1 MRLTDFP
8 LIEEVKQLYMD
19 LRRDGKNRTIAT
31 ETLVKEYANEITIGT
46 EDDGLQFWIGLAD
59 GQYQA
64 KEITA
69 EVAEKGLA
77 ALARLQAL
85 IPNITVG
92 DIERRRAHYAL
103 APMPEKRIRKAK
115 KFRCPWNIGDTFA
128 YQLSGEDADEL
139 GIAGKYMLFRKVDER
154 EFDKGRIVPMVTVSL
169 WDGLPFPRTAQE
181 FQSVP
186 LLKICNGGRC
196 GSPKEKYEYRTLI
209 TFRSFKQLSSLP
221 LQFVGNFHDTAMPK
235 DEIIF
240 QDAGKCDLLLPERM
254 NTLCCIFWKMHLY
267 CTSNQQA

>member
-19 LRRDGKNRTIAT
+19 LRRDGKNRTNAT
-31 ETLVKEYANEITIGT
+31 EMLIREYADELTIGV
-46 EDDGLQFWIGLAD
+46 EDDGQQFWIGLAD

-64 KEITA
+64 KELTV

-77 ALARLQAL
+77 ALTRLQDMV
-85 IPNITVG
+85 PDITIG
-92 DIERRRAHYAL
+92 DIERRRERYAL
-103 APMPEKRIRKAK
+103 APMPERKIRKAN

-128 YQLSGEDADEL
+128 YQLSGKEAEEL

-169 WDGLPFPRTAQE
+169 WDGIPFPSTAQE

-186 LLKICNGGRC
+186 LLRIDNGGRC
-196 GSPKEKYEYRTLI
+196 DSPEDKYEYRALI
-209 TFRSFKQLSSLP
+209 TIKSLKQLLSLP
-221 LQFVGNFHDTAMPK
+221 LQFVGNFQDTVMPK

-240 QDAGKCDLLLPERM
+240 QNAGHCTLLLPEM
-254 NTLCCIFWKMHLY
+254 MDSSCCVFWKMHLY
-267 CTSNQQA
+267 CTNNQQA